1 MKLSG
6 FLVGTLACTLF
17 AACSNEENSAI
28 NSGQE
33 EGQLSYVAV
42 NIVNANPTGSRVEGG
57 KYEDGDPDENE
68 ITNARFYLFKENG
81 DAYELANSV
90 EEWSA
95 NYVEKDLSGTPFDP
109 ENDNVEE
116 IVNAT
121 LVFQGK
127 DQELP
132 ASIVAIL
139 NPPTTLGT
147 SKLSL
152 SDLQQKIDNYSA
164 STKGYF
170 IMTNSVY
177 ATGTTEKKEV
187 VATDIVGKVAQS
199 QPDAEANPVD
209 IYVERV
215 LAKVR
220 VTFSNADKE
229 NQYKVSEDGEPA
241 VYAKILGWAVTRT
254 ADKSNLLKDIDPTWD
269 NTTLGFTWNDEPF
282 HRSYWATTSTT
293 VTLEEK
299 SQNEIINDQKPA
311 TPEGA
316 TNISVPRY
324 CQENTKADEHTEVVV
339 VAQLVNEEGN
349 PNPIYKYFG
358 EEHDSEEDILTLIAN
373 KYNNVYYT
381 RTGGT
386 SLPEGGAEYEYESFI
401 TPDNIH
407 FEATTPETGGEDYEA
422 IAQLDDDA
430 LDGVTIYIEN
440 PDYTGSNEK
449 YIELADAEATINEE
463 LAKNPAQIA
472 TEGYVYYYTPIK
484 HLGTTTGST
493 GEYGVVRNHI
503 YDVTITDIKGYGTPI
518 FDPDKDIDTTHP
530 SNEEVYIAARINV
543 LSWRVVSSNVTLE

>member
-1 MKLSG
+1 MKLSR

-42 NIVNANPTGSRVEGG
+42 NIVNANPTGSRVDGG
-57 KYEDGDPDENE
+57 EYENGKGNENT
-68 ITNARFYLFKENG
+68 ITKARFYLFNASGNPYTVTTNEAPG
-81 DAYELANSV
+81 AVA
-90 EEWSA
+90 A
-95 NYVEKDLSGTPFDP
+95 TNYVDITT
-109 ENDNVEE
+109 
-116 IVNAT
+116 T
-121 LVFQGK
+121 LDDQGK
-127 DQELP
+127 DEPNVESIKKGVLVFKGTTTELP
-132 ASIVAIL
+132 TSIVAVL
-139 NPPTTLGT
+139 NPPATLTG
-147 SKLSL
+147 SKSL
-152 SDLQQKIDNYSA
+152 SDLQTAIADYS
-164 STKGYF
+164 STTSF
-170 IMTNSVY
+170 VMSNSVY
-177 ATGTTEKKEV
+177 ASEGTEV
-187 VATDIVGKVAQS
+187 VATDIVGKVAQNKE
-199 QPDAEANPVD
+199 DAEANPVD

-282 HRSYWATTSTT
+282 HRSYWATTPAT
-293 VTLEEK
+293 VTLEKK
-299 SQNEIINDQKPA
+299 SQDEIINDQKPT
-311 TPEGA
+311 TPGA
-316 TNISVPRY
+316 TNISVQRY

-386 SLPEGGAEYEYESFI
+386 SLPEGGTEYEYESFI

-430 LDGVTIYIEN
+430 LNGVTIYIEN

-503 YDVTITDIKGYGTPI
+503 YDVTISDIKGYGTPI

-543 LSWRVVSSNVTLE
+543 LSWRVVSSDVTLE

>member
-42 NIVNANPTGSRVEGG
+42 NIVNANPTGSRVGG
-57 KYEDGDPDENE
+57 GEYEDGEGLENT
-68 ITNARFYLFKENG
+68 ITKARFYLFNASGNPYTVTTNEAPG
-81 DAYELANSV
+81 AVA
-90 EEWSA
+90 A
-95 NYVEKDLSGTPFDP
+95 TNYVDIT
-109 ENDNVEE
+109 
-116 IVNAT
+116 T
-121 LVFQGK
+121 LEDQGK
-127 DQELP
+127 DEPNVESIKKGVLVFKGTTTELP
-132 ASIVAIL
+132 TSIVAVL
-139 NPPTTLGT
+139 NPPATLTG
-147 SKLSL
+147 SKSL
-152 SDLQQKIDNYSA
+152 SDLQTKAIADYS
-164 STKGYF
+164 STTSF
-170 IMTNSVY
+170 VMSNSVY
-177 ATGTTEKKEV
+177 ASEGTKV

-254 ADKSNLLKDIDPTWD
+254 ADKSNLLKNIDPAWD
-269 NTTLGFTWNDEPF
+269 DMTLGFTWNDEPF
-282 HRSYWATTSTT
+282 HRSYWATTPAT
-293 VTLEEK
+293 VTLEKK
-299 SQNEIINDQKPA
+299 SQDEIINDQKPA

-316 TNISVPRY
+316 TNISVQRY

-339 VAQLVNEEGN
+339 VAQLVNDEGN

-381 RTGGT
+381 RTEGT
-386 SLPEGGAEYEYESFI
+386 SLPEGGTEYEYKSFI
-401 TPDNIH
+401 KPDNIH

-472 TEGYVYYYTPIK
+472 KEGYVYYYTPIK

-530 SNEEVYIAARINV
+530 SNEEVYIAASINV

>member
-1 MKLSG
+1 MKLSR

-57 KYEDGDPDENE
+57 EYENGEGLENT
-68 ITNARFYLFKENG
+68 ITKARFYLFNASGNPYTVTTNEAPG
-81 DAYELANSV
+81 AVAAN
-90 EEWSA
+90 
-95 NYVEKDLSGTPFDP
+95 NYVDIT
-109 ENDNVEE
+109 
-116 IVNAT
+116 T
-121 LVFQGK
+121 LGDQGK
-127 DQELP
+127 DEPNVESIKKGVLVFKGTTTELP
-132 ASIVAIL
+132 TSIVAVL
-139 NPPTTLGT
+139 NPPATLTG
-147 SKLSL
+147 SKSL
-152 SDLQQKIDNYSA
+152 SDLQTAIADYS
-164 STKGYF
+164 STTSF
-170 IMTNSVY
+170 VMSNSVY
-177 ATGTTEKKEV
+177 ASEGTEV

-254 ADKSNLLKDIDPTWD
+254 ADKSNLLKDIDPAWD
-269 NTTLGFTWNDEPF
+269 DMTLGFTWNDEPF

-293 VTLEEK
+293 VTLEKK
-299 SQNEIINDQKPA
+299 SQDEIINDQKPT

-316 TNISVPRY
+316 TNISVQRY

-386 SLPEGGAEYEYESFI
+386 SLPGGGTEYEYESFI

-543 LSWRVVSSNVTLE
+543 LSWRVVSSDVTLE

>member
-1 MKLSG
+1 MKLSR

-57 KYEDGDPDENE
+57 KYENGEGPENA
-68 ITNARFYLFKENG
+68 ITKARFYLFNASGNPYTVTTNEAPG
-81 DAYELANSV
+81 AVA
-90 EEWSA
+90 A
-95 NYVEKDLSGTPFDP
+95 TNYVDITTLKD
-109 ENDNVEE
+109 
-116 IVNAT
+116 
-121 LVFQGK
+121 QGK
-127 DQELP
+127 DEPNVESIKKGVLVFKGTTTELP
-132 ASIVAIL
+132 TSIVAVL
-139 NPPTTLGT
+139 NPPATLTG
-147 SKLSL
+147 SKSL
-152 SDLQQKIDNYSA
+152 SDLQTAIADYS
-164 STKGYF
+164 STTSF
-170 IMTNSVY
+170 VMSNSVY
-177 ATGTTEKKEV
+177 ASEGTEV

-254 ADKSNLLKDIDPTWD
+254 ADKSNLLKDIDPAWD

-282 HRSYWATTSTT
+282 HRSYWATTPTT
-293 VTLEEK
+293 VTLEKK
-299 SQNEIINDQKPA
+299 SQDEIINDQKPA

-381 RTGGT
+381 RTEGT
-386 SLPEGGAEYEYESFI
+386 SLPGGGTEYEYESFI

-430 LDGVTIYIEN
+430 LNGVTIYIEN
-440 PDYTGSNEK
+440 PVYNGENEK

-472 TEGYVYYYTPIK
+472 KEGYVYYYTPIK

-543 LSWRVVSSNVTLE
+543 LSWRVVSSDVTLE

>member
-1 MKLSG
+1 MKLSR

-57 KYEDGDPDENE
+57 EYENGEGPENA
-68 ITNARFYLFKENG
+68 ITKARFYLFNASGNPYTVTTNEAP
-81 DAYELANSV
+81 DAVA
-90 EEWSA
+90 A
-95 NYVEKDLSGTPFDP
+95 TNYVDITTL
-109 ENDNVEE
+109 EN
-116 IVNAT
+116 
-121 LVFQGK
+121 QGK
-127 DQELP
+127 DEPNVESIKKGVLVFKGTTTELP
-132 ASIVAIL
+132 TSIVAVL
-139 NPPTTLGT
+139 NPPATLTG
-147 SKLSL
+147 SKSL
-152 SDLQQKIDNYSA
+152 SDLQTAIADYS
-164 STKGYF
+164 STTSF
-170 IMTNSVY
+170 VMSNSVY
-177 ATGTTEKKEV
+177 ASEGTKV

-254 ADKSNLLKDIDPTWD
+254 ADKSNLLKDIDPAWD
-269 NTTLGFTWNDEPF
+269 DMTLGFTWNDEPF

-293 VTLEEK
+293 VTLEKK
-299 SQNEIINDQKPA
+299 SQDEIINDQKPA

-316 TNISVPRY
+316 TNISVQRY
-324 CQENTKADEHTEVVV
+324 CQENTKKDEHTEVVV

-381 RTGGT
+381 RTEGT
-386 SLPEGGAEYEYESFI
+386 SLPEGGTEYEYKSFI
-401 TPDNIH
+401 KPDNIH

-430 LDGVTIYIEN
+430 LNGVTIYIEN
-440 PDYTGSNEK
+440 PEYNGENEK
-449 YIELADAEATINEE
+449 YIELTNAEATINEE

-503 YDVTITDIKGYGTPI
+503 YAVTITDIKGYGTPI
-518 FDPDKDIDTTHP
+518 FDPNKDIDTTHP

-543 LSWRVVSSNVTLE
+543 LSWRVVSSDVTLE

>member
-28 NSGQE
+28 NSSQE

-57 KYEDGDPDENE
+57 EYENGEGPENA
-68 ITNARFYLFKENG
+68 ITKARFYLFNASGNPYTVTTNEAP
-81 DAYELANSV
+81 DTVANT
-90 EEWSA
+90 
-95 NYVEKDLSGTPFDP
+95 NYVDITTL
-109 ENDNVEE
+109 EN
-116 IVNAT
+116 
-121 LVFQGK
+121 QGK
-127 DQELP
+127 DEPNVESIKKGVLVFKGTTTELP
-132 ASIVAIL
+132 TSIVAVL
-139 NPPTTLGT
+139 NPPATLTG
-147 SKLSL
+147 SKSL
-152 SDLQQKIDNYSA
+152 LDLQTAIADYS
-164 STKGYF
+164 STTSF
-170 IMTNSVY
+170 VMSNSVY
-177 ATGTTEKKEV
+177 ASEGTEV

-254 ADKSNLLKDIDPTWD
+254 ADKSNLLKDIDPDWND
-269 NTTLGFTWNDEPF
+269 MTLGFTWNDEPF
-282 HRSYWATTSTT
+282 HRSYWATTPAT
-293 VTLEEK
+293 VTLEKK
-299 SQNEIINDQKPA
+299 SQDEIINDQKPA

-316 TNISVPRY
+316 TNISVQRY

-339 VAQLVNEEGN
+339 VAQLVNDEGN

-358 EEHDSEEDILTLIAN
+358 EEHNSEEDILTLIAN

-381 RTGGT
+381 RTEGT
-386 SLPEGGAEYEYESFI
+386 SLPEGGTEYEYKSFI
-401 TPDNIH
+401 KPDNIH

-430 LDGVTIYIEN
+430 LNGVTIYIEN

-484 HLGTTTGST
+484 HLGTTTSST

-530 SNEEVYIAARINV
+530 SNEEVYIAASINV
-543 LSWRVVSSNVTLE
+543 LSWRVVSSDVTLE

>member
-42 NIVNANPTGSRVEGG
+42 NIVNANPTGSRVVGG
-57 KYEDGDPDENE
+57 EYENGKGLENT
-68 ITNARFYLFKENG
+68 ITKARFYLFNASGNPYTVTTNEAPG
-81 DAYELANSV
+81 AVA
-90 EEWSA
+90 A
-95 NYVEKDLSGTPFDP
+95 TNYVDIT
-109 ENDNVEE
+109 
-116 IVNAT
+116 T
-121 LVFQGK
+121 LEDQGK
-127 DQELP
+127 DEPNVESIKKGVLVFKGTTTELP
-132 ASIVAIL
+132 TSIVAVL
-139 NPPTTLGT
+139 NPPATLTG
-147 SKLSL
+147 SKSL
-152 SDLQQKIDNYSA
+152 SDLQTAIADYS
-164 STKGYF
+164 STTSF
-170 IMTNSVY
+170 VMSNSVY
-177 ATGTTEKKEV
+177 ASEGTEV

-220 VTFSNADKE
+220 VTFSNADIE

-254 ADKSNLLKDIDPTWD
+254 ADKSNLLKDIDPDWD
-269 NTTLGFTWNDEPF
+269 DKTLGFTWNDEPF
-282 HRSYWATTSTT
+282 HRSYWAKTSTT
-293 VTLEEK
+293 VTLDKK
-299 SQNEIINDQKPA
+299 SETEIINDQKPT

-386 SLPEGGAEYEYESFI
+386 SLPEEGTEYEYESFI
-401 TPDNIH
+401 TTDNIH

-430 LDGVTIYIEN
+430 LNGVTIYIEN

-472 TEGYVYYYTPIK
+472 KEGYVYYYTPIK
-484 HLGTTTGST
+484 HLGTTGST

-543 LSWRVVSSNVTLE
+543 LSWRVVSSEVTLE

>member
-57 KYEDGDPDENE
+57 KYENGEGPENA
-68 ITNARFYLFKENG
+68 ITKARFYLFNASGNPYTVTTNEAPG
-81 DAYELANSV
+81 TVAAT
-90 EEWSA
+90 
-95 NYVEKDLSGTPFDP
+95 NYVDIT
-109 ENDNVEE
+109 
-116 IVNAT
+116 T
-121 LVFQGK
+121 LEDQGK
-127 DQELP
+127 DEPNVESIKKGVLVFKGTTTELP
-132 ASIVAIL
+132 TSIVAVL
-139 NPPTTLGT
+139 NPPATLTG
-147 SKLSL
+147 SKSL
-152 SDLQQKIDNYSA
+152 SDLQTAIADYS
-164 STKGYF
+164 STTSF
-170 IMTNSVY
+170 VMSNSVY
-177 ATGTTEKKEV
+177 ASEGTEV

-254 ADKSNLLKDIDPTWD
+254 ADKSNLLKDIDPAWD
-269 NTTLGFTWNDEPF
+269 DMTLGFTWNDEPF

-293 VTLEEK
+293 VTLEKK
-299 SQNEIINDQKPA
+299 SQDEIINDQKPA

-386 SLPEGGAEYEYESFI
+386 SLPGGTEYEYESFI
-401 TPDNIH
+401 KPDNIH

-472 TEGYVYYYTPIK
+472 KEGYVYYYTPIK

-518 FDPDKDIDTTHP
+518 FDPNKDIDTTHP
-530 SNEEVYIAARINV
+530 SNEEVYIAASINV

>member
-42 NIVNANPTGSRVEGG
+42 NIVNANPTGSRVGG
-57 KYEDGDPDENE
+57 GEYEDGEGLENA
-68 ITNARFYLFKENG
+68 ITKARFYLFNASGNPYTVTTNEADG
-81 DAYELANSV
+81 AETGS
-90 EEWSA
+90 
-95 NYVEKDLSGTPFDP
+95 NYVDIT
-109 ENDNVEE
+109 
-116 IVNAT
+116 T
-121 LVFQGK
+121 LEDQGK
-127 DQELP
+127 DEPNVESIKKGVLVFKGTTTELP
-132 ASIVAIL
+132 TSIVAVL
-139 NPPTTLGT
+139 NPPATLTG
-147 SKLSL
+147 SKSL
-152 SDLQQKIDNYSA
+152 SDLQTAIADYS
-164 STKGYF
+164 STTSF
-170 IMTNSVY
+170 VMSNSVY
-177 ATGTTEKKEV
+177 ASEGTEV
-187 VATDIVGKVAQS
+187 VATNIIGKVAQNKE
-199 QPDAEANPVD
+199 DAEANPVD

-229 NQYKVSEDGEPA
+229 NQYKVSEDGESA

-254 ADKSNLLKDIDPTWD
+254 ADKSNLLKNIDPDWD
-269 NTTLGFTWNDEPF
+269 DMTLGFTWNDEPF
-282 HRSYWATTSTT
+282 HRSYWATTPTT
-293 VTLEEK
+293 VTLDKK
-299 SQNEIINDQKPA
+299 SETEIINDQKPA

-339 VAQLVNEEGN
+339 VAQLVNDEGN

-381 RTGGT
+381 RTEGT
-386 SLPEGGAEYEYESFI
+386 SLPEGGAEYEYKSFI
-401 TPDNIH
+401 KPDNIH

-430 LDGVTIYIEN
+430 LNGVTIYIEN
-440 PDYTGSNEK
+440 PEYNGENEK
-449 YIELADAEATINEE
+449 YIELTNAEATINEE

-472 TEGYVYYYTPIK
+472 KEGYVYYYTPIK
-484 HLGTTTGST
+484 HLGTTGST

-543 LSWRVVSSNVTLE
+543 LSWRVVSSDVTLE

>member
-1 MKLSG
+1 MKLSR

-42 NIVNANPTGSRVEGG
+42 NIVNANPPGSRVEGG
-57 KYEDGDPDENE
+57 EYENGEGPENA
-68 ITNARFYLFKENG
+68 ITKARFYLF
-81 DAYELANSV
+81 DAVGNPYTVTTNEAPGAV
-90 EEWSA
+90 A
-95 NYVEKDLSGTPFDP
+95 ATNYVDITTL
-109 ENDNVEE
+109 EN
-116 IVNAT
+116 
-121 LVFQGK
+121 QGK
-127 DQELP
+127 DEPNVESIKKGVLVFKGTTTELP
-132 ASIVAIL
+132 TSIVAVL
-139 NPPTTLGT
+139 NPPATLTG
-147 SKLSL
+147 SKSL
-152 SDLQQKIDNYSA
+152 SDLQTAIADYS
-164 STKGYF
+164 STTSF
-170 IMTNSVY
+170 VMSNSVY
-177 ATGTTEKKEV
+177 ASEGTKV

-254 ADKSNLLKDIDPTWD
+254 ADKSNLLKDINPAWD
-269 NTTLGFTWNDEPF
+269 DMTLGFTWNDEPF
-282 HRSYWATTSTT
+282 HRSYWATTPAT
-293 VTLEEK
+293 VTLEKK
-299 SQNEIINDQKPA
+299 SQDEIINDQKPA

-316 TNISVPRY
+316 TNISVQRY

-386 SLPEGGAEYEYESFI
+386 LLPGGGTEYEYESFI

-449 YIELADAEATINEE
+449 YIELADAEATINKE

-543 LSWRVVSSNVTLE
+543 LSWRVVSSDVTLE

>member
-57 KYEDGDPDENE
+57 KYEDGKGPENT
-68 ITNARFYLFKENG
+68 ITKARFYLFNASGNPYTVTTNEAPG
-81 DAYELANSV
+81 AVAA
-90 EEWSA
+90 A
-95 NYVEKDLSGTPFDP
+95 NYVDIT
-109 ENDNVEE
+109 
-116 IVNAT
+116 T
-121 LVFQGK
+121 LEDQGK
-127 DQELP
+127 DEPNVESIKKGVLVFKGTTTELP
-132 ASIVAIL
+132 TSIVAVL
-139 NPPTTLGT
+139 NPPATLTG
-147 SKLSL
+147 SKSL
-152 SDLQQKIDNYSA
+152 SDLQTAIADYS
-164 STKGYF
+164 STTSF
-170 IMTNSVY
+170 VMSNSVY
-177 ATGTTEKKEV
+177 ASEGTEV

-220 VTFSNADKE
+220 VTFRNADKE

-254 ADKSNLLKDIDPTWD
+254 ADKSNLLKDIDPDWD
-269 NTTLGFTWNDEPF
+269 DMTLGFTWNDEPF

-293 VTLEEK
+293 VTLEKK
-299 SQNEIINDQKPA
+299 SQDEIINDQKPA

-386 SLPEGGAEYEYESFI
+386 SLPGGGTEYEYESFI

-518 FDPDKDIDTTHP
+518 FDPNKDIDTTHP
-530 SNEEVYIAARINV
+530 SNEEVYIAASINV

>member
-1 MKLSG
+1 MKLSR

-42 NIVNANPTGSRVEGG
+42 NIVNANPPGSRVEGG
-57 KYEDGDPDENE
+57 EYENGEGPENA
-68 ITNARFYLFKENG
+68 ITKARFYLF
-81 DAYELANSV
+81 DAVGNPYTVTTNEAPGAV
-90 EEWSA
+90 A
-95 NYVEKDLSGTPFDP
+95 ATNYVDITTL
-109 ENDNVEE
+109 EN
-116 IVNAT
+116 
-121 LVFQGK
+121 QGK
-127 DQELP
+127 DEPNVESIKKGVLVFKGTTTELP
-132 ASIVAIL
+132 TSIVAVL
-139 NPPTTLGT
+139 NPPATLTG
-147 SKLSL
+147 SKSL
-152 SDLQQKIDNYSA
+152 SDLQTAIADYS
-164 STKGYF
+164 STTSF
-170 IMTNSVY
+170 VMSNSVY
-177 ATGTTEKKEV
+177 ASEGTKV

-254 ADKSNLLKDIDPTWD
+254 ADKSNLLKDINPAWD
-269 NTTLGFTWNDEPF
+269 DMTLGFTWNDEPF

-316 TNISVPRY
+316 TNISVQRY

-386 SLPEGGAEYEYESFI
+386 LLPGGGTEYEYESFI

-449 YIELADAEATINEE
+449 YIELADAEATINKE

-543 LSWRVVSSNVTLE
+543 LSWRVVSSDVTLE

>member
-33 EGQLSYVAV
+33 EEQLSYVAV

-57 KYEDGDPDENE
+57 KYENGEDLENT
-68 ITNARFYLFKENG
+68 ITKARFYLFNASGNPYTVTTNEAP
-81 DAYELANSV
+81 DAVAET
-90 EEWSA
+90 
-95 NYVEKDLSGTPFDP
+95 NYVDITTL
-109 ENDNVEE
+109 EN
-116 IVNAT
+116 
-121 LVFQGK
+121 QGK
-127 DQELP
+127 DEPNVESIKKGVLVFKGTTTELP
-132 ASIVAIL
+132 TSIVAVL
-139 NPPTTLGT
+139 NPPATLTG
-147 SKLSL
+147 SKSL
-152 SDLQQKIDNYSA
+152 SDLQTAIADYS
-164 STKGYF
+164 STTSF
-170 IMTNSVY
+170 VMSNSVY
-177 ATGTTEKKEV
+177 ASEGTKV
-187 VATDIVGKVAQS
+187 VATNIIGKVAQNKE
-199 QPDAEANPVD
+199 DAEANPVD

-254 ADKSNLLKDIDPTWD
+254 ADKSNLLKDIDPDWD
-269 NTTLGFTWNDEPF
+269 DMTLGFTWNDEPF

-293 VTLEEK
+293 VTLDKK
-299 SQNEIINDQKPA
+299 SETEIINDQKPA

-316 TNISVPRY
+316 TNISVQRY

-381 RTGGT
+381 RTEVT
-386 SLPEGGAEYEYESFI
+386 SLPEGGTEYEYESFI
-401 TPDNIH
+401 KPDNIH

-422 IAQLDDDA
+422 IAQLDDGA

-449 YIELADAEATINEE
+449 YIELADAEATINKE

-472 TEGYVYYYTPIK
+472 KEGYVYYYTPIK

-543 LSWRVVSSNVTLE
+543 LSWRVVSSDVTLE

>member
-1 MKLSG
+1 MKLSR

-42 NIVNANPTGSRVEGG
+42 NIVNANPTGSRVDGG
-57 KYEDGDPDENE
+57 EYEDGKGPENT
-68 ITNARFYLFKENG
+68 ITKARFYLF
-81 DAYELANSV
+81 DASGNPYTVTTNEAPGAV
-90 EEWSA
+90 A
-95 NYVEKDLSGTPFDP
+95 ATNYVDIT
-109 ENDNVEE
+109 
-116 IVNAT
+116 T
-121 LVFQGK
+121 LGDQGK
-127 DQELP
+127 DDPNVESIKKGVLVFKGTTTELP
-132 ASIVAIL
+132 TSIVAVL
-139 NPPTTLGT
+139 NPPATLTG
-147 SKLSL
+147 SKSL
-152 SDLQQKIDNYSA
+152 SDLQTAIADYS
-164 STKGYF
+164 STTSF
-170 IMTNSVY
+170 VMSNSVY
-177 ATGTTEKKEV
+177 ASEGTEV

-220 VTFSNADKE
+220 VTFSYADKE

-254 ADKSNLLKDIDPTWD
+254 ADKSNLLKDIDPAWD
-269 NTTLGFTWNDEPF
+269 DMTLGFTWNDEPF
-282 HRSYWATTSTT
+282 HRSYWATTPAT
-293 VTLEEK
+293 VTLEKK
-299 SQNEIINDQKPA
+299 SQDEIINDQKPA

-316 TNISVPRY
+316 TNISVQRY
-324 CQENTKADEHTEVVV
+324 CQENTKKDEHTEVVV

-386 SLPEGGAEYEYESFI
+386 SLPGGGTEYEYESFI

-449 YIELADAEATINEE
+449 YIELADAKATINEE

-543 LSWRVVSSNVTLE
+543 LSWRVVSSDVTLE

>member
-1 MKLSG
+1 MKLSR

-57 KYEDGDPDENE
+57 EYENGEGLENA
-68 ITNARFYLFKENG
+68 ITKARFYLF
-81 DAYELANSV
+81 DASGNPYTVTTNEAPDAV
-90 EEWSA
+90 A
-95 NYVEKDLSGTPFDP
+95 ATNYVDIT
-109 ENDNVEE
+109 
-116 IVNAT
+116 T
-121 LVFQGK
+121 LGDQGK
-127 DQELP
+127 DEPNVESIKKGVLVFKGTTTELP
-132 ASIVAIL
+132 TSIVAVL
-139 NPPTTLGT
+139 NPPTTLTG
-147 SKLSL
+147 SKSL
-152 SDLQQKIDNYSA
+152 SDLQTAIADYS
-164 STKGYF
+164 STTSF
-170 IMTNSVY
+170 VMSNSVY
-177 ATGTTEKKEV
+177 ASEGTEV

-254 ADKSNLLKDIDPTWD
+254 ADKSNLLKDIDPDWND
-269 NTTLGFTWNDEPF
+269 MTLGFTWNDEPF
-282 HRSYWATTSTT
+282 HRSYWATTPAT
-293 VTLEEK
+293 VTLEKK
-299 SQNEIINDQKPA
+299 SQDEIINDQKPA

-316 TNISVPRY
+316 TNISVQRY

-381 RTGGT
+381 RTEGT
-386 SLPEGGAEYEYESFI
+386 SLPEGGTEYEYESFI

-430 LDGVTIYIEN
+430 LNGVTIYIEN

-472 TEGYVYYYTPIK
+472 KKGYVYYYTPIK

-518 FDPDKDIDTTHP
+518 FNPDKDIDTTHP

-543 LSWRVVSSNVTLE
+543 LSWRVVSSDVTLE

>member
-1 MKLSG
+1 MKLSR

-57 KYEDGDPDENE
+57 EYENGEGPENA
-68 ITNARFYLFKENG
+68 ITKARFYLF
-81 DAYELANSV
+81 DALGNPYTVTTNEAPGAV
-90 EEWSA
+90 SA
-95 NYVEKDLSGTPFDP
+95 TNYVDIT
-109 ENDNVEE
+109 
-116 IVNAT
+116 T
-121 LVFQGK
+121 LGDQGK
-127 DQELP
+127 DDPNVESIKKGVLVFKGTTTELP
-132 ASIVAIL
+132 TSIVAVL
-139 NPPTTLGT
+139 NPPATLTG
-147 SKLSL
+147 SKSL
-152 SDLQQKIDNYSA
+152 SDLQTAIADYS
-164 STKGYF
+164 STTSF
-170 IMTNSVY
+170 VMSNSVY
-177 ATGTTEKKEV
+177 ASEGTEV

-254 ADKSNLLKDIDPTWD
+254 ADKSNLLKDIDPAWD
-269 NTTLGFTWNDEPF
+269 DMTLGFTWNDEPF
-282 HRSYWATTSTT
+282 HRSYWATTPTT
-293 VTLEEK
+293 VTLDKK
-299 SQNEIINDQKPA
+299 SETEIINDQKPT

-339 VAQLVNEEGN
+339 VAQLVNEDGN

-386 SLPEGGAEYEYESFI
+386 SLPGEGTEYEYESFI

-430 LDGVTIYIEN
+430 LNGVTIYIEN

-449 YIELADAEATINEE
+449 YIELTNAETTINEE

-484 HLGTTTGST
+484 HLGTTTDST

-543 LSWRVVSSNVTLE
+543 LSWRVVSSDVTLE

>member
-1 MKLSG
+1 MKLSR

-57 KYEDGDPDENE
+57 EYENGEGPENA
-68 ITNARFYLFKENG
+68 ITKARFYLF
-81 DAYELANSV
+81 DAVGNPYTVTTNEAPGAEAAN
-90 EEWSA
+90 
-95 NYVEKDLSGTPFDP
+95 NYVDIT
-109 ENDNVEE
+109 
-116 IVNAT
+116 T
-121 LVFQGK
+121 LGDQGK
-127 DQELP
+127 DEPNVESIKKGVLVFKGTTTELP
-132 ASIVAIL
+132 TSIVAVL
-139 NPPTTLGT
+139 NPPATLTG
-147 SKLSL
+147 SKSL
-152 SDLQQKIDNYSA
+152 SDLQTAIADYS
-164 STKGYF
+164 STTSF
-170 IMTNSVY
+170 VMSNSVY
-177 ATGTTEKKEV
+177 ASEGTEV

-254 ADKSNLLKDIDPTWD
+254 ADKSNLLKDIDPAWD
-269 NTTLGFTWNDEPF
+269 DMTLGFTWNDEPF
-282 HRSYWATTSTT
+282 HRSYWATTPAT
-293 VTLEEK
+293 VTLEKK
-299 SQNEIINDQKPA
+299 SQDEIINDQKPT

-316 TNISVPRY
+316 TNISVQRY

-386 SLPEGGAEYEYESFI
+386 SLPGGGTEYEYESFI

-543 LSWRVVSSNVTLE
+543 LSWRVVSSDVTLE

>member
-1 MKLSG
+1 MKLSR

-57 KYEDGDPDENE
+57 EYENGEGNENT
-68 ITNARFYLFKENG
+68 ITKARFYLF
-81 DAYELANSV
+81 DASGNPYTVTTNEAPGAV
-90 EEWSA
+90 A
-95 NYVEKDLSGTPFDP
+95 ATNYVDITTL
-109 ENDNVEE
+109 EN
-116 IVNAT
+116 
-121 LVFQGK
+121 QGK
-127 DQELP
+127 DEPNVESIKKGVLVFKGTTTELP
-132 ASIVAIL
+132 TSIVAVL
-139 NPPTTLGT
+139 NPPATLTG
-147 SKLSL
+147 SKSL
-152 SDLQQKIDNYSA
+152 SDLQTAIADYS
-164 STKGYF
+164 STTSF
-170 IMTNSVY
+170 VMSNSVY
-177 ATGTTEKKEV
+177 ASEGTEV

-254 ADKSNLLKDIDPTWD
+254 ADKSNLLKDIDPAWD
-269 NTTLGFTWNDEPF
+269 DMTLGFTWNDEPF
-282 HRSYWATTSTT
+282 HRSYWATTPTT
-293 VTLEEK
+293 VTLDKK
-299 SQNEIINDQKPA
+299 SETEIINDQKPA

-386 SLPEGGAEYEYESFI
+386 SLPGGGTEYEYESFI

-543 LSWRVVSSNVTLE
+543 LSWRVVSSDVTLE

>member
-1 MKLSG
+1 MKLSR

-57 KYEDGDPDENE
+57 EYENGEGPENA
-68 ITNARFYLFKENG
+68 ITKARFYLFNASGNPYTVTTNEAPG
-81 DAYELANSV
+81 AVA
-90 EEWSA
+90 A
-95 NYVEKDLSGTPFDP
+95 TNYVDITTL
-109 ENDNVEE
+109 EN
-116 IVNAT
+116 
-121 LVFQGK
+121 QGK
-127 DQELP
+127 DEPNVESIKKGVLVFKGTTTELP
-132 ASIVAIL
+132 TSIVAVL
-139 NPPTTLGT
+139 NPPATLTG
-147 SKLSL
+147 SKSL
-152 SDLQQKIDNYSA
+152 SDLQTAIADYS
-164 STKGYF
+164 STTSF
-170 IMTNSVY
+170 VMSNSVY
-177 ATGTTEKKEV
+177 ASEGTEV

-254 ADKSNLLKDIDPTWD
+254 ADKSNLLKDIDPAWD

-386 SLPEGGAEYEYESFI
+386 SLPEGGTEYEYESFI

-472 TEGYVYYYTPIK
+472 KEGYVYYYTPIK

-543 LSWRVVSSNVTLE
+543 LSWRVVSSDVTLE

>member
-1 MKLSG
+1 MKLSR

-57 KYEDGDPDENE
+57 EYENGEGPENA
-68 ITNARFYLFKENG
+68 ITKARFYLFNASGNPYTVTTNEAP
-81 DAYELANSV
+81 DAVA
-90 EEWSA
+90 A
-95 NYVEKDLSGTPFDP
+95 TNYVDITTL
-109 ENDNVEE
+109 EN
-116 IVNAT
+116 
-121 LVFQGK
+121 QGK
-127 DQELP
+127 DEPNVESIKKGVLVFKGTTTELP
-132 ASIVAIL
+132 TSIVAVL
-139 NPPTTLGT
+139 NPPATLTG
-147 SKLSL
+147 SKSL
-152 SDLQQKIDNYSA
+152 SDLQTAIADYS
-164 STKGYF
+164 STTSF
-170 IMTNSVY
+170 VMSNSVY
-177 ATGTTEKKEV
+177 ASEGTKV

-254 ADKSNLLKDIDPTWD
+254 ADKSNLLKDIDPAWD
-269 NTTLGFTWNDEPF
+269 DMTLGFTWNDEPF

-293 VTLEEK
+293 VTLEKK

-324 CQENTKADEHTEVVV
+324 CQENTKTNEHTEVVV
-339 VAQLVNEEGN
+339 VAQLVNEEGD

-381 RTGGT
+381 RTEGT
-386 SLPEGGAEYEYESFI
+386 SLPEGGTEYEYKSFI
-401 TPDNIH
+401 KPDNIH

-430 LDGVTIYIEN
+430 LNGVTIYIEN
-440 PDYTGSNEK
+440 PEYNGENEK
-449 YIELADAEATINEE
+449 YIELTNAEATINEE

-503 YDVTITDIKGYGTPI
+503 YAVTITDIKGYGTPI

-543 LSWRVVSSNVTLE
+543 LSWRVVSSDVTLE

>member
-1 MKLSG
+1 MKLSR
-6 FLVGTLACTLF
+6 FLAGTLACTLF

-42 NIVNANPTGSRVEGG
+42 NIVNANPTGSRVDGG
-57 KYEDGDPDENE
+57 KYENGEGNENT
-68 ITNARFYLFKENG
+68 ITKARFYLFNASGNPYTVTTNEAP
-81 DAYELANSV
+81 DAVA
-90 EEWSA
+90 A
-95 NYVEKDLSGTPFDP
+95 TNYVDIT
-109 ENDNVEE
+109 
-116 IVNAT
+116 T
-121 LVFQGK
+121 LKNQGK
-127 DQELP
+127 DEPNVESIKKGVLVFKGTTTELP
-132 ASIVAIL
+132 TSIVAVL
-139 NPPTTLGT
+139 NPPATLTG
-147 SKLSL
+147 SKSL
-152 SDLQQKIDNYSA
+152 SDLQTAIADYS
-164 STKGYF
+164 STTSF
-170 IMTNSVY
+170 VMSNSVY
-177 ATGTTEKKEV
+177 ASEGTEV

-254 ADKSNLLKDIDPTWD
+254 ADKSNLLKDIDPAWD
-269 NTTLGFTWNDEPF
+269 DMTLGFTWNDEPF
-282 HRSYWATTSTT
+282 HRSYWATTPKT
-293 VTLEEK
+293 VTLDKK
-299 SQNEIINDQKPA
+299 SETEIINDQKPA

-339 VAQLVNEEGN
+339 VAQLVNEEGK

-386 SLPEGGAEYEYESFI
+386 LLPGGGTEYEYESFI

-430 LDGVTIYIEN
+430 LNGVTIYIEN

-449 YIELADAEATINEE
+449 YIELADAKATINEE

-518 FDPDKDIDTTHP
+518 FNPDKDIDTTHP

-543 LSWRVVSSNVTLE
+543 LSWRVVSSDVTLE

>member
-1 MKLSG
+1 MKLSR

-42 NIVNANPTGSRVEGG
+42 NIVNANPTGSRVDGG
-57 KYEDGDPDENE
+57 EYENGEDPENA
-68 ITNARFYLFKENG
+68 ITKARFYLFNASGNPYTVTTNEAPG
-81 DAYELANSV
+81 TVAAT
-90 EEWSA
+90 
-95 NYVEKDLSGTPFDP
+95 NYVDIT
-109 ENDNVEE
+109 
-116 IVNAT
+116 T
-121 LVFQGK
+121 LNNQGK
-127 DQELP
+127 DEPNVKSIKKGVLVFKGTTTELP
-132 ASIVAIL
+132 TSIVAVL
-139 NPPTTLGT
+139 NPPATLTG
-147 SKLSL
+147 SKSL
-152 SDLQQKIDNYSA
+152 SDLQTAIADYS
-164 STKGYF
+164 STTSF
-170 IMTNSVY
+170 VMSNSVY
-177 ATGTTEKKEV
+177 ASEGTEV
-187 VATDIVGKVAQS
+187 VATNIIGKVAQNKE
-199 QPDAEANPVD
+199 DAEANPVD

-254 ADKSNLLKDIDPTWD
+254 ADKSNLLKDIDPAWD

-386 SLPEGGAEYEYESFI
+386 SLPEGGTEYEYESFI
-401 TPDNIH
+401 TTDNIH

-472 TEGYVYYYTPIK
+472 KEGYVYYYTPIK

-543 LSWRVVSSNVTLE
+543 QRCDIGIIPVHRICT

>member
-57 KYEDGDPDENE
+57 KYEDGDSDENE

-229 NQYKVSEDGEPA
+229 NQYKVSEDGEPD

-254 ADKSNLLKDIDPTWD
+254 ADKSNLLKDIDPAWD
-269 NTTLGFTWNDEPF
+269 DMTLGFTWNDEPF

-293 VTLEEK
+293 VTLEKK
-299 SQNEIINDQKPA
+299 SQDEIINDQKPT

-316 TNISVPRY
+316 TNISVRRY
-324 CQENTKADEHTEVVV
+324 CQENTKKDEHTEVVV
-339 VAQLVNEEGN
+339 VAQLVNKEGN

-358 EEHDSEEDILTLIAN
+358 EEHDSEKDILTLIAN

-386 SLPEGGAEYEYESFI
+386 SLSGGGTEYEYESFI
-401 TPDNIH
+401 TTDNIH

-430 LDGVTIYIEN
+430 LNGVTIYIEN
-440 PDYTGSNEK
+440 PEYNGENEK

-472 TEGYVYYYTPIK
+472 KEGYVYYYTPIK
-484 HLGTTTGST
+484 HLGTTGST

-518 FDPDKDIDTTHP
+518 FDPNKDIDTTHP
-530 SNEEVYIAARINV
+530 SNEEVYIAASINV

>member
-1 MKLSG
+1 MKFSR

-57 KYEDGDPDENE
+57 KYENGEGPENA
-68 ITNARFYLFKENG
+68 ITKARFYLFNASGNPYTVTTNEAPG
-81 DAYELANSV
+81 AVA
-90 EEWSA
+90 A
-95 NYVEKDLSGTPFDP
+95 TNYVDIT
-109 ENDNVEE
+109 
-116 IVNAT
+116 T
-121 LVFQGK
+121 LEDQGK
-127 DQELP
+127 DEPNVESIKKGVLVFKGTTTELP
-132 ASIVAIL
+132 TSIVAVL
-139 NPPTTLGT
+139 NPPATLTG
-147 SKLSL
+147 SKSL
-152 SDLQQKIDNYSA
+152 SDLQTAIADYS
-164 STKGYF
+164 STTSF
-170 IMTNSVY
+170 VMSNSVY
-177 ATGTTEKKEV
+177 ASEGTEV

-220 VTFSNADKE
+220 VTFSYADKE

-254 ADKSNLLKDIDPTWD
+254 ADKSNLLKNIDPTWD

-386 SLPEGGAEYEYESFI
+386 SLPEGGTEYEYESFI
-401 TPDNIH
+401 TTDNIH

-422 IAQLDDDA
+422 IAQLDDDV

-440 PDYTGSNEK
+440 PEYNGENEK
-449 YIELADAEATINEE
+449 YIELTNAEATINEE

-472 TEGYVYYYTPIK
+472 KEGYVYYYTPIK
-484 HLGTTTGST
+484 HLGTTGST

-530 SNEEVYIAARINV
+530 SNEEVYIAASINV
-543 LSWRVVSSNVTLE
+543 LSWRVVSSDVTLE

>member
-1 MKLSG
+1 MKLSR

-57 KYEDGDPDENE
+57 KYENGEGNENT
-68 ITNARFYLFKENG
+68 ITKARFYLF
-81 DAYELANSV
+81 DASGNPYTVTTNEAPGAVAGN
-90 EEWSA
+90 
-95 NYVEKDLSGTPFDP
+95 NYVDITALKD
-109 ENDNVEE
+109 
-116 IVNAT
+116 
-121 LVFQGK
+121 QGK
-127 DQELP
+127 DEPNVESIKKGVLVFKGTTTELP
-132 ASIVAIL
+132 TSIVAVL
-139 NPPTTLGT
+139 NPPATLTG
-147 SKLSL
+147 SKSL
-152 SDLQQKIDNYSA
+152 SDLQTAIADYS
-164 STKGYF
+164 STTSF
-170 IMTNSVY
+170 VMSNSVY
-177 ATGTTEKKEV
+177 ASEGTEV

-220 VTFSNADKE
+220 VKFSNADKE

-254 ADKSNLLKDIDPTWD
+254 ADKSNLLKDIDPDWD
-269 NTTLGFTWNDEPF
+269 DMTLGFTWNDEPF

-293 VTLEEK
+293 VTLDKK
-299 SQNEIINDQKPA
+299 SETEIINDQKPA
-311 TPEGA
+311 TPTDA
-316 TNISVPRY
+316 TNISVQRY
-324 CQENTKADEHTEVVV
+324 CQENTLADEHTEVVV
-339 VAQLVNEEGN
+339 AAQLVDEEGN

-381 RTGGT
+381 RTQET
-386 SLPEGGAEYEYESFI
+386 SLPEGGTEYEYESFI
-401 TPDNIH
+401 TPNNIH

-440 PDYTGSNEK
+440 PEYNGENEK
-449 YIELADAEATINEE
+449 YIELTNAETTINEE

>member
-1 MKLSG
+1 M
-6 FLVGTLACTLF
+6 
-17 AACSNEENSAI
+17 
-28 NSGQE
+28 
-33 EGQLSYVAV
+33 
-42 NIVNANPTGSRVEGG
+42 EGG
-57 KYEDGDPDENE
+57 EYENGEGPENA
-68 ITNARFYLFKENG
+68 ITKARFYLF
-81 DAYELANSV
+81 DAVGNPYTVTTNEAPGAV
-90 EEWSA
+90 A
-95 NYVEKDLSGTPFDP
+95 ATNYVDITTL
-109 ENDNVEE
+109 EN
-116 IVNAT
+116 
-121 LVFQGK
+121 QGK
-127 DQELP
+127 DEPNVESIKKGVLVFKGTTTELP
-132 ASIVAIL
+132 TSIVAVL
-139 NPPTTLGT
+139 NPPATLTG
-147 SKLSL
+147 SKSL
-152 SDLQQKIDNYSA
+152 SDLQTAIADYS
-164 STKGYF
+164 STTSF
-170 IMTNSVY
+170 VMSNSVY
-177 ATGTTEKKEV
+177 ASEGTKV

-254 ADKSNLLKDIDPTWD
+254 ADKSNLLKDINPAWD
-269 NTTLGFTWNDEPF
+269 DMTLGFTWNDEPF

-316 TNISVPRY
+316 TNISVQRY

-386 SLPEGGAEYEYESFI
+386 LLPGGGTEYEYESFI

-449 YIELADAEATINEE
+449 YIELADAEATINKE

-543 LSWRVVSSNVTLE
+543 LSWRVVSSDVTLE

>member
-1 MKLSG
+1 MKLSR

-57 KYEDGDPDENE
+57 EYEDGKGPENT
-68 ITNARFYLFKENG
+68 ITKARFYLF
-81 DAYELANSV
+81 DADGNPYTVTTNEAPDAV
-90 EEWSA
+90 A
-95 NYVEKDLSGTPFDP
+95 ATNYVDITALKD
-109 ENDNVEE
+109 
-116 IVNAT
+116 
-121 LVFQGK
+121 QGK
-127 DQELP
+127 DEPNVESIKKGVLVFKGTTTELP
-132 ASIVAIL
+132 TSIVAVL
-139 NPPTTLGT
+139 NPPATLTG
-147 SKLSL
+147 SKSL
-152 SDLQQKIDNYSA
+152 SDLQTAIADYS
-164 STKGYF
+164 STTSF
-170 IMTNSVY
+170 VMSNSVY
-177 ATGTTEKKEV
+177 ASEGTEV

-254 ADKSNLLKDIDPTWD
+254 ADKSNLLKDIDPAWD
-269 NTTLGFTWNDEPF
+269 DMTLGFTWNDEPF
-282 HRSYWATTSTT
+282 HRSYWAKTPAP
-293 VTLEEK
+293 VTLEKK
-299 SQNEIINDQKPA
+299 SQDEIINDQKPA

-316 TNISVPRY
+316 TNISVQRY
-324 CQENTKADEHTEVVV
+324 CQENTKEDEHTEVVV

-386 SLPEGGAEYEYESFI
+386 SLPGGGTEYEYESFI

-472 TEGYVYYYTPIK
+472 KEGYVYYYTPIK

-543 LSWRVVSSNVTLE
+543 LSWRVVSSDVTLE

>member
-1 MKLSG
+1 MKLSR

-57 KYEDGDPDENE
+57 EYENGEGLENA
-68 ITNARFYLFKENG
+68 ITKARFYLFNASGNPYTVTTNEAPG
-81 DAYELANSV
+81 AVAET
-90 EEWSA
+90 
-95 NYVEKDLSGTPFDP
+95 NYVDITTL
-109 ENDNVEE
+109 EN
-116 IVNAT
+116 
-121 LVFQGK
+121 QGK
-127 DQELP
+127 DEPNVESIKKGVLVFKGTTTELP
-132 ASIVAIL
+132 TSIVAVL
-139 NPPTTLGT
+139 NPPATLTG
-147 SKLSL
+147 SKSL
-152 SDLQQKIDNYSA
+152 SDLQTAIADYS
-164 STKGYF
+164 STTSF
-170 IMTNSVY
+170 VMSNSVY
-177 ATGTTEKKEV
+177 ASEGTEV
-187 VATDIVGKVAQS
+187 VATNIIGKVAQNKE
-199 QPDAEANPVD
+199 DAEANPVD

-299 SQNEIINDQKPA
+299 SQDEIINDQKPT

-381 RTGGT
+381 RTGGP
-386 SLPEGGAEYEYESFI
+386 SLPEGGTEYEYESFI

-440 PDYTGSNEK
+440 PEYNGENEK
-449 YIELADAEATINEE
+449 YIELTNAEATINEE

-530 SNEEVYIAARINV
+530 SNEEVYIAASINV

>member
-1 MKLSG
+1 MKLSR

-57 KYEDGDPDENE
+57 EYENGEGNENT
-68 ITNARFYLFKENG
+68 ITKARFYLFNASGNPYTVTTNEAPG
-81 DAYELANSV
+81 AVAET
-90 EEWSA
+90 
-95 NYVEKDLSGTPFDP
+95 NYVDIT
-109 ENDNVEE
+109 
-116 IVNAT
+116 T
-121 LVFQGK
+121 LEDQGK
-127 DQELP
+127 DEPNVESIKKGVLVFKGTTTELP
-132 ASIVAIL
+132 TSIVAVL
-139 NPPTTLGT
+139 NPPATLTG
-147 SKLSL
+147 SKSL
-152 SDLQQKIDNYSA
+152 SDLQTAIADYS
-164 STKGYF
+164 STTSF
-170 IMTNSVY
+170 VMSNSVY
-177 ATGTTEKKEV
+177 ASEGTKV
-187 VATDIVGKVAQS
+187 VETNIIGKVAQNKE
-199 QPDAEANPVD
+199 DAEANPVD

-254 ADKSNLLKDIDPTWD
+254 ADKSNLLKDIDPAWD
-269 NTTLGFTWNDEPF
+269 DMTLGFTWNDEPF
-282 HRSYWATTSTT
+282 HRSYWATTPTT
-293 VTLEEK
+293 VTLEKK
-299 SQNEIINDQKPA
+299 SQDEIINDQKPA

-339 VAQLVNEEGN
+339 VAQLVDEEGN

-381 RTGGT
+381 RTEGT
-386 SLPEGGAEYEYESFI
+386 SLPEGGTEYEYESFI

-430 LDGVTIYIEN
+430 LNGVTIYIEN

-463 LAKNPAQIA
+463 LTKNPAQIA

-543 LSWRVVSSNVTLE
+543 LSWRVVSSDVTLE

>member
-1 MKLSG
+1 MKLSR

-57 KYEDGDPDENE
+57 KYENGEGLENT
-68 ITNARFYLFKENG
+68 ITKARFYLFNASGNPYTVTTNEAPG
-81 DAYELANSV
+81 AVAAN
-90 EEWSA
+90 
-95 NYVEKDLSGTPFDP
+95 NYVDIT
-109 ENDNVEE
+109 
-116 IVNAT
+116 T
-121 LVFQGK
+121 LGDQGK
-127 DQELP
+127 DEPNVESIKKGVLVFKGTTTELP
-132 ASIVAIL
+132 TSIVAVL
-139 NPPTTLGT
+139 NPPATLTG
-147 SKLSL
+147 SKSL
-152 SDLQQKIDNYSA
+152 SDLQKAIADYS
-164 STKGYF
+164 STTSF
-170 IMTNSVY
+170 VMSNSVY
-177 ATGTTEKKEV
+177 ASEGTKV

-220 VTFSNADKE
+220 VTLSNADKE

-254 ADKSNLLKDIDPTWD
+254 ADKSNLLKDINPAWD
-269 NTTLGFTWNDEPF
+269 DMTLGFTWNDEPF
-282 HRSYWATTSTT
+282 HRSYWATTPAT
-293 VTLEEK
+293 VTLEKK
-299 SQNEIINDQKPA
+299 SQNEIINDQKPN

-316 TNISVPRY
+316 TNISVQRY

-339 VAQLVNEEGN
+339 VAQLIDKEGN

-386 SLPEGGAEYEYESFI
+386 SLPGGTEYEYESFI

-407 FEATTPETGGEDYEA
+407 FEATTPETGVEDYEA

-430 LDGVTIYIEN
+430 LNGVTIYIEN

-449 YIELADAEATINEE
+449 YIELTNAETTINEE

-472 TEGYVYYYTPIK
+472 KKGYVYYYTPIK

-543 LSWRVVSSNVTLE
+543 LSWRVVSSDVTLE

>member
-42 NIVNANPTGSRVEGG
+42 NIVNANPTGSRVDGG
-57 KYEDGDPDENE
+57 EYENGKGNENT
-68 ITNARFYLFKENG
+68 ITKARFYLFNASGNPYTVTTNKAPG
-81 DAYELANSV
+81 AVA
-90 EEWSA
+90 A
-95 NYVEKDLSGTPFDP
+95 TNYVDIT
-109 ENDNVEE
+109 
-116 IVNAT
+116 T
-121 LVFQGK
+121 LGDQGK
-127 DQELP
+127 DEPNVESIKKGVLVFKGTTTELP
-132 ASIVAIL
+132 TSIVAVL
-139 NPPTTLGT
+139 NPPATLTG
-147 SKLSL
+147 SKSL
-152 SDLQQKIDNYSA
+152 SDLQTAIADYS
-164 STKGYF
+164 STTSF
-170 IMTNSVY
+170 VMSNSVY
-177 ATGTTEKKEV
+177 ASEGTEV

-269 NTTLGFTWNDEPF
+269 NLGFTWNDEPF
-282 HRSYWATTSTT
+282 HRSYWATTPAP
-293 VTLEEK
+293 VTLEKK
-299 SQNEIINDQKPA
+299 SQDEIINDQKPA

-316 TNISVPRY
+316 TNISVQRY

-381 RTGGT
+381 RTDGT
-386 SLPEGGAEYEYESFI
+386 SLPEGGTEYEYESFI

-430 LDGVTIYIEN
+430 LKGVTIYIEN
-440 PDYTGSNEK
+440 PDYDGKNEK

-503 YDVTITDIKGYGTPI
+503 YDVTISDIKGYGTPI

-530 SNEEVYIAARINV
+530 SNEEVYIAASINV
-543 LSWRVVSSNVTLE
+543 LSWRVVSSDVTLE

>member
-33 EGQLSYVAV
+33 EGQLSYVTV

-152 SDLQQKIDNYSA
+152 SDLQQKIDNYGA

-254 ADKSNLLKDIDPTWD
+254 ADKSNLLKDIDPAWD
-269 NTTLGFTWNDEPF
+269 DMTLGFTWNDEPF

-293 VTLEEK
+293 VTLEKK
-299 SQNEIINDQKPA
+299 SQDEIINDQKPA

-386 SLPEGGAEYEYESFI
+386 SLPGGTEYEYESFI
-401 TPDNIH
+401 KPDNIH

-472 TEGYVYYYTPIK
+472 KEGYVYYYTPIK

-518 FDPDKDIDTTHP
+518 FDPNKDIDTTHP
-530 SNEEVYIAARINV
+530 SNEEVYIAASINV

>member
-57 KYEDGDPDENE
+57 KYENGKGPENT
-68 ITNARFYLFKENG
+68 ITKARFYLFNASG
-81 DAYELANSV
+81 NPYTVTTNDAPGAV
-90 EEWSA
+90 A
-95 NYVEKDLSGTPFDP
+95 ATNYVDIT
-109 ENDNVEE
+109 
-116 IVNAT
+116 T
-121 LVFQGK
+121 LEDQGK
-127 DQELP
+127 DEPNVESIKKGVLVFKGTTTELP
-132 ASIVAIL
+132 TSIVAVL
-139 NPPTTLGT
+139 NPPATLTG
-147 SKLSL
+147 SKSL
-152 SDLQQKIDNYSA
+152 SDLQTAIADYS
-164 STKGYF
+164 STTSF
-170 IMTNSVY
+170 VMSNSVY
-177 ATGTTEKKEV
+177 ASEGTEV

-254 ADKSNLLKDIDPTWD
+254 ADKSNLLKDIVPTWD
-269 NTTLGFTWNDEPF
+269 NTTLGFIWNDEPF
-282 HRSYWATTSTT
+282 HRSYWATTPAT
-293 VTLEEK
+293 VTLEKK
-299 SQNEIINDQKPA
+299 SQDEIINDQKPT

-316 TNISVPRY
+316 TNISVQRY

-386 SLPEGGAEYEYESFI
+386 LLPGGGTEYEYESFI

-430 LDGVTIYIEN
+430 LNGVTIYIEN

-472 TEGYVYYYTPIK
+472 KEGYVYYYTPIK

-530 SNEEVYIAARINV
+530 SNEEVYIAASINV
-543 LSWRVVSSNVTLE
+543 LSWRVVSSDVTLE

>member
-57 KYEDGDPDENE
+57 KYEDGKGPENT
-68 ITNARFYLFKENG
+68 ITKARFYLFNASGNPYTVTTNEAP
-81 DAYELANSV
+81 DAVA
-90 EEWSA
+90 A
-95 NYVEKDLSGTPFDP
+95 TNYVDIT
-109 ENDNVEE
+109 
-116 IVNAT
+116 T
-121 LVFQGK
+121 LEDQGK
-127 DQELP
+127 DEPNVESIKKGVLVFKGTTTELP
-132 ASIVAIL
+132 TSIVAVL
-139 NPPTTLGT
+139 NPPATLTG
-147 SKLSL
+147 SKSL
-152 SDLQQKIDNYSA
+152 SDLQTAIADYS
-164 STKGYF
+164 STTSF
-170 IMTNSVY
+170 VMSNSVY
-177 ATGTTEKKEV
+177 ASEGTEV

-220 VTFSNADKE
+220 VTFSNADNE

-282 HRSYWATTSTT
+282 HRSYWATTPAT
-293 VTLEEK
+293 VTLEKK
-299 SQNEIINDQKPA
+299 SQDEIINDQKPT

-358 EEHDSEEDILTLIAN
+358 EEHDSEKDILTLIAN

-386 SLPEGGAEYEYESFI
+386 SLPGGGTEYEYESFI

-430 LDGVTIYIEN
+430 LNGVTIYIEN
-440 PDYTGSNEK
+440 PEYNGENEK
-449 YIELADAEATINEE
+449 YIELTNAEATINEE

-472 TEGYVYYYTPIK
+472 KEGYVYYYTPIK
-484 HLGTTTGST
+484 HLGTTGST

-503 YDVTITDIKGYGTPI
+503 YDVTITGIKGYGTPI

-530 SNEEVYIAARINV
+530 SNEEVYIAASINV

>member
-28 NSGQE
+28 NSSQE

-57 KYEDGDPDENE
+57 KYEDGDSDENE

-139 NPPTTLGT
+139 NPPTTLGI

-254 ADKSNLLKDIDPTWD
+254 ADKSNLLKDIDPAWD
-269 NTTLGFTWNDEPF
+269 DMTLGFTWNDEPF

-293 VTLEEK
+293 VTLEKK
-299 SQNEIINDQKPA
+299 SQDEIINDQKPA

-316 TNISVPRY
+316 TNISVRRY

-339 VAQLVNEEGN
+339 VAQLVNEEGY

-381 RTGGT
+381 RTGGP
-386 SLPEGGAEYEYESFI
+386 SLPGGTEYEYESFI

-407 FEATTPETGGEDYEA
+407 FEATAPETGGEDYEA

-449 YIELADAEATINEE
+449 YIELADAKATINEE

-472 TEGYVYYYTPIK
+472 KEGYVYYYTPIK

-543 LSWRVVSSNVTLE
+543 LSWRVVSSDVTLE

>member
-1 MKLSG
+1 MS
-6 FLVGTLACTLF
+6 
-17 AACSNEENSAI
+17 
-28 NSGQE
+28 
-33 EGQLSYVAV
+33 
-42 NIVNANPTGSRVEGG
+42 
-57 KYEDGDPDENE
+57 
-68 ITNARFYLFKENG
+68 
-81 DAYELANSV
+81 
-90 EEWSA
+90 
-95 NYVEKDLSGTPFDP
+95 
-109 ENDNVEE
+109 
-116 IVNAT
+116 
-121 LVFQGK
+121 
-127 DQELP
+127 
-132 ASIVAIL
+132 
-139 NPPTTLGT
+139 
-147 SKLSL
+147 
-152 SDLQQKIDNYSA
+152 
-164 STKGYF
+164 
-170 IMTNSVY
+170 NSVY
-177 ATGTTEKKEV
+177 ASEGTEV

-254 ADKSNLLKDIDPTWD
+254 ADKSNLLKDIDPAWD
-269 NTTLGFTWNDEPF
+269 DMTLGFTWNDEPF
-282 HRSYWATTSTT
+282 HRSYWATTPAT
-293 VTLEEK
+293 VTLEKK
-299 SQNEIINDQKPA
+299 SQDEIINDQKPT

-386 SLPEGGAEYEYESFI
+386 SLPEEGTEYEYESFI

-407 FEATTPETGGEDYEA
+407 FKATTPETGGEDYEA

-472 TEGYVYYYTPIK
+472 KEGYVYYYTPIK

-543 LSWRVVSSNVTLE
+543 LSWRVVSSDVTLE

>member
-1 MKLSG
+1 MKLSR

-57 KYEDGDPDENE
+57 EYENGEGPENA
-68 ITNARFYLFKENG
+68 ITKARFYLFNASGNPYTVTTNEAPG
-81 DAYELANSV
+81 AVA
-90 EEWSA
+90 A
-95 NYVEKDLSGTPFDP
+95 TNYVDITT
-109 ENDNVEE
+109 
-116 IVNAT
+116 T
-121 LVFQGK
+121 LEDQGK
-127 DQELP
+127 DEPNVESIKKGVLVFKGTTTELP
-132 ASIVAIL
+132 TSIVAVL
-139 NPPTTLGT
+139 NPPATLTG
-147 SKLSL
+147 SKSL
-152 SDLQQKIDNYSA
+152 SDLQTAIADYS
-164 STKGYF
+164 STTSF
-170 IMTNSVY
+170 VMSNSVY
-177 ATGTTEKKEV
+177 ASEGTEV

-254 ADKSNLLKDIDPTWD
+254 ADKSNLLKDIDPAWD
-269 NTTLGFTWNDEPF
+269 DMTLGFTWNDEPF
-282 HRSYWATTSTT
+282 HRSYWATTPAT
-293 VTLEEK
+293 VTLEKK
-299 SQNEIINDQKPA
+299 SQDEIINDQKPA
-311 TPEGA
+311 TPTDA
-316 TNISVPRY
+316 TNISVQRY
-324 CQENTKADEHTEVVV
+324 CQENTLADEHTEVVV
-339 VAQLVNEEGN
+339 AAQLVDEEGN

-386 SLPEGGAEYEYESFI
+386 SLPGEGTEYEYESFI

-430 LDGVTIYIEN
+430 LNGVTIYIEN

-449 YIELADAEATINEE
+449 YIELTNAETTINEE

-484 HLGTTTGST
+484 HLGTTTDST

-543 LSWRVVSSNVTLE
+543 LSWRVVSSDVTLE

>member
-1 MKLSG
+1 MKLSR

-57 KYEDGDPDENE
+57 EYENGEGPENA
-68 ITNARFYLFKENG
+68 ITKARFYLF
-81 DAYELANSV
+81 DAVGNPYTVTTNEAPGAEAAN
-90 EEWSA
+90 
-95 NYVEKDLSGTPFDP
+95 NYVDIT
-109 ENDNVEE
+109 
-116 IVNAT
+116 T
-121 LVFQGK
+121 LGDQGK
-127 DQELP
+127 DEPNVESIKKGVLVFKGTTTELP
-132 ASIVAIL
+132 TSIVAVL
-139 NPPTTLGT
+139 NPPATLTG
-147 SKLSL
+147 SKSL
-152 SDLQQKIDNYSA
+152 SNLQTAIADYS
-164 STKGYF
+164 STTSF
-170 IMTNSVY
+170 VMSNSVY
-177 ATGTTEKKEV
+177 ASEGTEV
-187 VATDIVGKVAQS
+187 VATNIIGKVAQNKE
-199 QPDAEANPVD
+199 DAEANPVD

-254 ADKSNLLKDIDPTWD
+254 ADKSNLLKDIDPDWD
-269 NTTLGFTWNDEPF
+269 DMTLGFTWNDEPF
-282 HRSYWATTSTT
+282 HRSYWATTPAT
-293 VTLEEK
+293 VTLEKK
-299 SQNEIINDQKPA
+299 SQDEIINDQKPA

-316 TNISVPRY
+316 TNISVQRY
-324 CQENTKADEHTEVVV
+324 CQENTKEDEHTEVVV

-386 SLPEGGAEYEYESFI
+386 SLPEGGTEYEYESFI

-472 TEGYVYYYTPIK
+472 KEGYVYYYTPIK

-543 LSWRVVSSNVTLE
+543 LSWRVVSSDVTLE